1 MEELR
6 EQSESMFV
14 IHHSTK
20 IASYGCGRRRV
31 EPFIQHRA
39 QSGRSEG
46 TSGPIESG
54 IETHINESADL
65 QTLARH
71 DRDWK
76 LGGYKRVLWNPVE
89 AHHLEARHLHHDDA
103 ALA

>member
-1 MEELR
+1 MGAGGDEL
-6 EQSESMFV
+6 S
-14 IHHSTK
+14 HSYST
-20 IASYGCGRRRV
+20 GRKADVLRGLLALSKV
-31 EPFIQHRA
+31 GSKPH
-39 QSGRSEG
+39 S
-46 TSGPIESG
+46 
-54 IETHINESADL
+54 NESADL